1 MEAGE
6 VYSFTVP
13 VGYRMS
19 DQKAATENK
28 AIIIEA
34 ANEVVVYAS
43 NNQVNTVIPHL

>member
-1 MEAGE
+1 MRAGE

-19 DQKAATENK
+19 DRKAAKENK

-34 ANEVVVYAS
+34 ADEVVVYAS